1 MFLRCDSG
9 GLPQG
14 GRKVI
19 RKAIALLGALA
30 LGAMLVTLARSVPEG
45 QKLPAVIP
53 LPDEGVPF
61 LFLET
66 REKNAF
72 SLPSAFLPDDSGKIT
87 TAFSGLRSI
96 FPFLAKAEETAVL
109 FSLKEGRPFVDG
121 VLRFGG
127 DESESIAGGVVPETW
142 NSPLRA
148 GEVSGDIP
156 GLFELKGGP
165 SPLFPLYFCGRNGVT
180 LLGATPGRVKAMAA
194 LLEKGSGGMN
204 VSWFLE
210 KRWPNH
216 FMFFDGGILSHA
228 ASKKGVS
235 VGHGGISVTAA
246 WKGDLSGGRLKWESE
261 GIEALFSRNLPE
273 KITPVLWD
281 ERFIAPEPFIASI
294 GISFPRIPA
303 TAFKNAG
310 AGEWSIPD
318 TVGLGGK
325 ELDELSP
332 GPLMVSLGGTGKL
345 LVFSL
350 PGILFQLPGRG
361 AAGTSFAASFWN
373 REWSSLVPAVEKL
386 EGFPEGGTTSI
397 PFSIVCA
404 ANAEMLRF
412 GVIDGGTLKSEKQ
425 IADFVPLMGDAQR
438 AVFWAYLDGP
448 ALAEAVRSLAR
459 TGKIIEKMGRSS
471 GVDMKKVL
479 RTSEALE
486 KAGIL
491 SVVMP
496 SLEKGVF
503 EWKISPS
510 SVKDK

>member
-1 MFLRCDSG
+1 M
-9 GLPQG
+9 
-14 GRKVI
+14 I

-165 SPLFPLYFCGRNGVT
+165 SPLFPLYFCGRDGVT
-180 LLGATPGRVKAMAA
+180 LVGSAPERVHAMIA
-194 LLEKGSGGMN
+194 LLEKGTGGIN
-204 VSWFLE
+204 VSWSVE

-216 FMFFDGGILSHA
+216 FLFFDGGLASHF
-228 ASKKGVS
+228 ASEEGIPVEP
-235 VGHGGISVTAA
+235 GGISVTAA
-246 WKGDLSGGRLKWESE
+246 WRGDRSGGRLKWESE
-261 GIEALFSRNLPE
+261 GIEALFSRSLRE

-310 AGEWSIPD
+310 AGEWSLSE
-318 TVGLGGK
+318 TVGIGGK
-325 ELDELSP
+325 ELNELSA
-332 GPLMVSLGGTGKL
+332 GPVMASLAGTGKL

-361 AAGTSFAASFWN
+361 SAGTDFANSFWN

-386 EGFPEGGTTSI
+386 EGFPEGGTASI

-404 ANAEMLRF
+404 GNQEMLRI
-412 GVIDGGTLKSEKQ
+412 GVIDRDHLKPEKKKK
-425 IADFVPLMGDAQR
+425 ITDFVPLMKEGKR
-438 AVFWAYLDGP
+438 AVFWAFLDGP
-448 ALAEAVRSLAR
+448 ALAEAIRSLAR
-459 TGKIIEKMGRSS
+459 TGKIVEKMGRSA
-471 GVDMKKVL
+471 GVNMKTVL